1 VKGVDR
7 IVNDS
12 FKLNDRIHYAID
24 THANNI
30 IKIAFTYVKNLAD
43 AEDIAQDTFLAYLLN
58 KPDFQSDEHE
68 KAWLIRVA
76 INKCKNFLQT
86 TWYRKTGAL
95 PDDLAY
101 LPREESDLLQYVF
114 ALDVKYR
121 MPIHL
126 HYFEGYSIAEIAAI
140 LRTNPSTIGTRLARG
155 RKILKL
161 KMGGLE
167 DE

>member
-1 VKGVDR
+1 
-7 IVNDS
+7 
-12 FKLNDRIHYAID
+12 
-24 THANNI
+24 
-30 IKIAFTYVKNLAD
+30 
-43 AEDIAQDTFLAYLLN
+43 
-58 KPDFQSDEHE
+58 
-68 KAWLIRVA
+68 
-76 INKCKNFLQT
+76 
-86 TWYRKTGAL
+86 
-95 PDDLAY
+95 